1 MKSLAGLAIVAA
13 HAVVFLLLAA
23 RCNGTELVVDV
34 RSPLASP
41 VLAIDGVIP
50 AALADRATTD
60 LDDGAP
66 PGAGLHR
73 KRWSVSYRGGF
84 ERSVGAAQL
93 VGPFQDPA
101 KPACTGRVVIG
112 QRLLDDGDNASG
124 TLAYHLEEQLTTE
137 LTGESVF
144 PAGDFRRIDKL
155 TVRWAR
161 LEWHPYERSVVGEAP
176 HGYVRA
182 TFNVVMDRVTIP
194 VFVAL
199 IPSPATTELTFRVA
213 ARAELAFDNR
223 VAQWISNKLGGNAFA
238 TRITRGH
245 IDGALVRALAPPPPF
260 ELPGGQR
267 LQFVYCSDPPEIFEG
282 VSGALPFGIQIGT
295 VAADEAVLPPRRGPT
310 PRISL
315 DPGSQVGLDLDL
327 DALNALLF
335 ELWRGGFLDRELANV
350 GLDRKFNEDPIV
362 TEFLSLRL
370 SPVRL
375 ALPPV
380 VAPSKN
386 GLRLSA
392 EARVTIADGATLTTG
407 RLWGGLDFHWAGSAT
422 PYKVNLSAL
431 ELSCEDTPTRLV
443 PCYSDLVAQVR
454 GRGPEL
460 QGMLTDA
467 FTNLITEIF
476 MERRIRGSGLPVELV
491 IRSAVSRLTVSANN
505 ASLHFDLG
513 ATLVP

>member
-1 MKSLAGLAIVAA
+1 MKSLAGLVIVAA
-13 HAVVFLLLAA
+13 HAVAFLLLAA

-34 RSPLASP
+34 TSPLASP
-41 VLAIDGVIP
+41 ELSIEGVIP
-50 AALADRATTD
+50 AALADRATID

-101 KPACTGRVVIG
+101 VAACTGRVVIG
-112 QRLLDDGDNASG
+112 QRLLDDGDNAYG
-124 TLAYHLEEQLTTE
+124 TLAYHLKEQLTTE

-161 LEWHPYERSVVGEAP
+161 LEWHPYERAVVGEAP
-176 HGYVRA
+176 HGYVRVR
-182 TFNVVMDRVTIP
+182 FDVVMDRVTIP

-199 IPSPATTELTFRVA
+199 FTSPATTELTFRVA

-223 VAQWISNKLGGNAFA
+223 VAQWISDKLGGNAFA

-260 ELPGGQR
+260 ELPGGQL
-267 LQFVYCSDPPEIFEG
+267 LQFVYCGGPPEIFQG
-282 VSGALPFGIQIGT
+282 VSGALPFGIQIGR
-295 VAADEAVLPPRRGPT
+295 VAADPAVLPPRRGPT

-315 DPGSQVGLDLDL
+315 DPGAQVGLDLDL

-335 ELWRGGFLDRELANV
+335 ELWRGGFLDRELAKV
-350 GLDRKFNEDPIV
+350 GLDRRFNEDPIV

-380 VAPSKN
+380 VAPSKH

-392 EARVTIADGATLTTG
+392 ESRVTIADGATLTTG
-407 RLWGGLDFHWAGSAT
+407 RLWGGLDFHWAGPAD
-422 PYKVNLSAL
+422 PYQVNLSAL
-431 ELSCEDTPTRLV
+431 ELSCEERSTRLV
-443 PCYSDLVAQVR
+443 PCYSDLVATVR

-460 QGMLTDA
+460 QGRLTDA

-491 IRSAVSRLTVSANN
+491 ITTAVSRLTVSATN

-513 ATLVP
+513 AMLIP